1 MGKINRTDAK
11 IYLDLDE
18 TTAQLTRMN
27 HRTKSRLAAAASV
40 AVSLAFLAYALS
52 GRPGYESA
60 ALAFIV
66 FFATHTFE
74 SVCSLFD
81 R

>member
-1 MGKINRTDAK
+1 MTQK
-11 IYLDLDE
+11 
-18 TTAQLTRMN
+18 
-27 HRTKSRLAAAASV
+27 TKPRFAAAASI

>member
-1 MGKINRTDAK
+1 MTNK
-11 IYLDLDE
+11 
-18 TTAQLTRMN
+18 
-27 HRTKSRLAAAASV
+27 TKSRLEAAASV